1 MHANPRFFSGT
12 NPMVK
17 RKSLWFAAAAA
28 VVATMACRQPLD
40 VGNFSVTGQWKG
52 TAAQPVG
59 TDSARYT
66 FVFDLEQ
73 NESDVSGTATIASG
87 ADTVEADVA
96 GHWTFPAVTLRLTA
110 PGFAPLDYA
119 AAFPNSR
126 SDTLRGPIVGSGF
139 ASTNLTIVRQP

>member
-1 MHANPRFFSGT
+1 M
-12 NPMVK
+12 MVL
-17 RKSLWFAAAAA
+17 RKSLGYAAAAA
-28 VVATMACRQPLD
+28 IAVAVACRQPLD
-40 VGNFSVTGQWKG
+40 VGNFSAAGQWKG

-73 NESDVSGTATIASG
+73 NESTVTGTATIQSG
-87 ADTVEADVA
+87 ADTVEADVS
-96 GHWTFPAVTLRLTA
+96 GEWGPFPAVTLRLTA

-119 AAFPNSR
+119 AAYPNSR
-126 SDTLRGPIVGSGF
+126 SDTLRGPIAGSGF